1 MVENFSELG
10 DRLLVIFDGQCGFCN
25 RTVRWFLR
33 RDHHDRLRFA
43 PSQSPGVA
51 ELLARRNRRN
61 SDFAPSSRTILVARD
76 PGRSSEQVLV
86 RSDAAIALLAALPSP
101 WPTLARVCQWIPR
114 LLRDLV
120 YRIIARWRY
129 RIGGRFDTCPVP
141 TPKERAH
148 FL

>member
-1 MVENFSELG
+1 MESFPELG

-43 PSQSPGVA
+43 PSSSPKVA
-51 ELLARRNRRN
+51 EFLARTCEHAPQ
-61 SDFAPSSRTILVARD
+61 FALTSNTILVIRNSG
-76 PGRSSEQVLV
+76 PSSEQILV
-86 RSDAAIALLAALPSP
+86 RSDAAVALLTVLPNP
-101 WPTLARVCQWIPR
+101 WPAIAKAFQWIPR
-114 LLRDLV
+114 PLRDLG

-129 RIGGRFDTCPVP
+129 RIWGRFDICPIP
-141 TPKERAH
+141 TPQERAR